1 MFFDLM
7 YFDRETIN
15 FVQSS
20 RSIIE
25 ERKRRK
31 IHARDSIE
39 SIFDCKRS
47 RIRTSS
53 SSREQEITNSKKKS
67 LRSSDS
73 NVNWTISLSLSTTRM
88 RNFTVVQKKITIVQ
102 KKISKRQIEMSQLTF
117 YLWSESYRR
126 NEYKSTFA
134 DKSKVEIFN
143 VTDWRVAILWRDKWL
158 TLETHEND
166 QKFRWIIFLFRSL

>member
-1 MFFDLM
+1 M

-25 ERKRRK
+25 EREKRK

-39 SIFDCKRS
+39 SIFDHKRS
-47 RIRTSS
+47 RIRTFSS
-53 SSREQEITNSKKKS
+53 NRELKITNSKKRS
-67 LRSSDS
+67 LRSSSS
-73 NVNWTISLSLSTTRM
+73 NVNWTIFLSFSITRM

-102 KKISKRQIEMSQLTF
+102 KKISKRQIEMNQLTF
-117 YLWSESYRR
+117 YLWSESYKR

-143 VTDWRVAILWRDKWL
+143 VTDWRVAALWRNKWL
-158 TLETHEND
+158 TLENHEND
-166 QKFRWIIFLFRSL
+166 QRFRSITFLFRSL